1 MQKCVNILTPKLLP
15 TILSL
20 LHALLLGV
28 AEGTHALQ
36 SPSFMVTHIVAP
48 AASLERLTINDTPW
62 IKGHR
67 EEREPHRCVFI
78 YWTLDPQNAGTIT
91 AVNQQ
96 QPCYLSRF
104 LN

>member
-48 AASLERLTINDTPW
+48 AVKLKCLTINDAPW

-78 YWTLDPQNAGTIT
+78 YWILKVQA
-91 AVNQQ
+91 Q
-96 QPCYLSRF
+96 
-104 LN
+104 